1 MTIVSIIVAI
11 VVVIIAIKAFAFLLK
26 NIATIAIGI
35 AIIVGGFFIYQHYQY
50 TIHSYTV
57 GQATKT
63 VAKIGSNLI
72 K

>member
-1 MTIVSIIVAI
+1 MTIFSIIVAV

-35 AIIVGGFFIYQHYQY
+35 TILVGGFFIYQHYQN
-50 TIHSYTV
+50 TIHSFTV
-57 GQATKT
+57 GQVTST
-63 VAKIGSNLI
+63 VAKIGSNLV